1 MVVSV
6 SSSPI
11 SPRTIVSYLL
21 LVLNLFAPL
30 DRASAQERRE
40 IKMAYVS
47 PSNSQSISWIAKETG
62 IFAKNGLNVEMIYM
76 SGGRSTQALVAGS
89 IEFSSNAGPPIVQAG
104 LAGTDVTLIISSI
117 GVPIFSVITRPE
129 IQKPEDFRGKVFGA
143 SGLNNLSYFIARR
156 VLKKWGLE
164 PDKDVKLIA
173 TRERFP
179 ALQQNIIQGTL
190 LSPPENFAAQKAGF
204 RSLAET
210 ADMGINYSY
219 AGIITTKKLIREQ
232 PDVIQRFVRS
242 YVEGLSVYLKDKET
256 TLKVV
261 GKYARITDRKVLEEA
276 YLPFTRHWRKVP
288 LPDRDGIRAILE
300 DLITIEPKARGADPD
315 SFFDASFVRK
325 LVQEGFVD
333 KLYANSGSKK

>member
-1 MVVSV
+1 
-6 SSSPI
+6 
-11 SPRTIVSYLL
+11 
-21 LVLNLFAPL
+21 
-30 DRASAQERRE
+30 
-40 IKMAYVS
+40 
-47 PSNSQSISWIAKETG
+47 
-62 IFAKNGLNVEMIYM
+62 
-76 SGGRSTQALVAGS
+76 
-89 IEFSSNAGPPIVQAG
+89 
-104 LAGTDVTLIISSI
+104 
-117 GVPIFSVITRPE
+117 
-129 IQKPEDFRGKVFGA
+129 
-143 SGLNNLSYFIARR
+143 
-156 VLKKWGLE
+156 
-164 PDKDVKLIA
+164 
-173 TRERFP
+173 
-179 ALQQNIIQGTL
+179 L

-315 SFFDASFVRK
+315 SFFDPSFVRK